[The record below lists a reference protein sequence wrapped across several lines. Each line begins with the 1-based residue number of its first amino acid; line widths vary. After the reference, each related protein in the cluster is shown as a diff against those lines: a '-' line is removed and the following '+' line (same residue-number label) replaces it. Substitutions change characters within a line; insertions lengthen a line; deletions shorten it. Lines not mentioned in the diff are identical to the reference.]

1 MFPLADNDGTSSY
14 IAVNFIIL
22 ASVEILAP
30 HVFQQI
36 AKVRP
41 SVSSDLIGSLIRD

>member
-1 MFPLADNDGTSSY
+1 MFPLADKDGTYSY

-30 HVFQQI
+30 HVCPANSQGLTI
-36 AKVRP
+36 CK
-41 SVSSDLIGSLIRD
+41 